1 MKSIKL
7 AAACLN
13 QTPLDWDGNLS
24 RIVTAIREA
33 RREGAGILCLPELC
47 LTGYGCD
54 DAFLSPALQERALEQ
69 LGEIAPETSGMVVAV
84 GLPLMVENAL
94 YDAVAVLADGNLV
107 GFVAKQHLAGDGI
120 HYEPRWFHAWPSGV
134 VRELWVGDA
143 WVPVGDL
150 LFSFAGVRVGFEI
163 CEDAWVANR
172 PGAVQARRG
181 ADIILNPSA
190 SHFAF
195 HKQETRQR
203 IVSEGARAFRV
214 AYVYANLLGNE
225 AGRAIYDGGAMIATG
240 GAMVARGARLSFREV
255 VVTCA
260 TVDIDLNRAGQNWAA
275 SFHPD
280 LAAEG
285 GAEVDVDFAV
295 ALSADA
301 PTPQLAADGVGTWD
315 ADWVGKEDEFT
326 RAVALGL
333 FDYAR
338 KSRSRGFV
346 VSLSGGAD
354 SASCASLVWA
364 MAHLAGAEL
373 GEKVAA
379 ERLGLESLDMAEIL
393 TCVYQST
400 RHSSTVTREAARAVA
415 EGIGATFH
423 EFDVDG
429 IVEQYRTTVERS
441 IGRQLEWD
449 KDDLALQ
456 NIQARV
462 RSPGVW
468 MLANLKSALLL
479 ATSNR
484 SEAALGYATMDGD
497 TSGGLSPLVAI
508 DKAFIRKWLVWMEQT
523 GPTGISALPG
533 LAAVNAQEP
542 TAELR
547 PQEAGQTD
555 EGDLMP
561 YCLLERIEQLAVR
574 DRYAPVEVFRAL
586 VTEGNEW
593 AVDSVQLK
601 VWIRRF
607 FELWSRNQW
616 KRERYAPSFHLDD
629 RNLDPRTWCRFPI
642 LNGGFRKELEALEN
656 E

>member
-1 MKSIKL
+1 MKQIKL

-13 QTPLDWDGNLS
+13 QTPLDWEGNLA
-24 RIVTAIREA
+24 RILSAISQAREA
-33 RREGAGILCLPELC
+33 GVGVLCLPELAV
-47 LTGYGCD
+47 TGYGCD
-54 DAFLSPALQERALEQ
+54 DAFLSPAVQKSALEA
-69 LGEIAPETSGMVVAV
+69 LGDIARETGGMVVAV
-84 GLPLMVENAL
+84 GLPLTFQNAL
-94 YDAVAVLADGNLV
+94 YDVVAVLADGNLV
-107 GFVAKQHLAGDGI
+107 GFVPKQHLAGDGI

-134 VRELWVGDA
+134 VEEIWIEDA

-150 LFSFAGVRVGFEI
+150 LFGFDGVRVGFEI

-172 PGAVQARRG
+172 PGASLARRG

-190 SHFAF
+190 SHFSF

-203 IVSEGARAFRV
+203 IVSEGSRSFRV

-240 GAMVARGARLSFREV
+240 GDMVARGARLSFEEV
-255 VVTCA
+255 LVTCA
-260 TVDIDLNRAGQNWAA
+260 TVDLDRNRCSQNWAA
-275 SFHPD
+275 SYHP
-280 LAAEG
+280 AFGPEG
-285 GAEVDVDFAV
+285 GGVVEVEF
-295 ALSADA
+295 SIRQSCE
-301 PTPQLAADGVGTWD
+301 PSTPQLAEDGVGTWD

-346 VSLSGGAD
+346 LSLSGGAD
-354 SASCASLVWA
+354 SASCAALVWA
-364 MAHLAGAEL
+364 MVHLAKAEL
-373 GEKVAA
+373 GEKAA
-379 ERLGLESLDMAEIL
+379 ADRLGLKSLAMPEML
-393 TCVYQST
+393 TCVYQAT
-400 RHSSTVTREAARAVA
+400 RNSSTVTREAAKAVA
-415 EGIGATFH
+415 EGVGATFY

-429 IVEQYRTTVERS
+429 IVENYRATVENS
-441 IGRQLEWD
+441 IGRKLSWEM
-449 KDDLALQ
+449 DDLALQ

-468 MLANLKSALLL
+468 MLANLQGALLL

-484 SEAALGYATMDGD
+484 SEASVGYATMDGD

-508 DKAFIRKWLVWMEQT
+508 DKAFIREWLVWMEKT
-523 GPTGISALPG
+523 GPTGITALPT

-547 PQEAGQTD
+547 PSEEGQTD
-555 EGDLMP
+555 EEDLMP
-561 YCLLERIEQLAVR
+561 YTLLERIEQLAIH
-574 DRYAPVEVFRAL
+574 DRYAPVEVYRAL
-586 VTEGNEW
+586 VAEEAPWSAN
-593 AVDSVQLK
+593 QLK
-601 VWIRRF
+601 LWIRRF

-642 LNGGFRKELEALEN
+642 LNGGFRKELKELDQE
-656 E
+656 